1 MNKEEC
7 IEVVNSKDLSKNSKK
22 LLKKQIEN
30 FYYTLENYKPKKHK
44 YKV

>member
-1 MNKEEC
+1 MNKNEY
-7 IEVVNSKDLSKNSKK
+7 IEMVNSKDIRNKSKK